1 MIVTCADARLL
12 AHAERDERAGDAHHD
27 VEYGDARNSAYL
39 RRLVSGR
46 GEEPPLASTHG
57 LGERRRTFALSRVE
71 QLRSL
76 RRVWL
81 RRVAASF
88 SKEGHKGVNHSQ
100 LGGFTGSR
108 DEGSEISS
116 ETAMGRRPDA
126 KELFTRDPSSLVH
139 AELADV
145 ALPSTSSGAPGHGR
159 GGESPRRRATP
170 LCAKMNVAVPTA
182 MVTGSLLQKRV
193 LRARRAVRWPSVPS
207 SRALVAWR
215 ILVV

>member
-1 MIVTCADARLL
+1 MHHGV
-12 AHAERDERAGDAHHD
+12 HSAG
-27 VEYGDARNSAYL
+27 S
-39 RRLVSGR
+39 RRLPSRYFTRVGR
-46 GEEPPLASTHG
+46 AW
-57 LGERRRTFALSRVE
+57 
-71 QLRSL
+71 
-76 RRVWL
+76 VWL

-108 DEGSEISS
+108 DEGSEIFS